1 MGKVT
6 LINSKKKKCQSVQM
20 DKTKCRGSVGKWW
33 AKKRQGLQA
42 GFFSKCAEVADMF
55 AAGHSLAPVAMM
67 LVAGTHSKRDE
78 NSKRVDGPWMVGC
91 LAQQDVMRDDD
102 D

>member
-6 LINSKKKKCQSVQM
+6 LLNSKKKCQSVKL
-20 DKTKCRGSVGKWW
+20 DKTKCRESVGKWW

-67 LVAGTHSKRDE
+67 LVAGETRTAREWTD
-78 NSKRVDGPWMVGC
+78 RGR
-91 LAQQDVMRDDD
+91 LAAWLNKMS
-102 D
+102 

>member
-1 MGKVT
+1 
-6 LINSKKKKCQSVQM
+6 
-20 DKTKCRGSVGKWW
+20 
-33 AKKRQGLQA
+33 
-42 GFFSKCAEVADMF
+42 MF

-78 NSKRVDGPWMVGC
+78 NSKRVDGPWTVGC